1 MKMKTKK
8 IMDICKRN
16 KKFRLYYDEDNDMQW
31 ISDSFA
37 IYPLLDVPI
46 LSGNNICKLYDIT
59 DKQRD
64 SISFIFENKLPSNLN
79 LNDVDVTDTRVERL
93 DISLIVDGGGLLIP
107 VMTEEGLLFL
117 RSEYLAP
124 FADMKESEVDIYTR
138 KTASG
143 DTIFAIKIGLLLY
156 ALVSPYRVID
166 EKFVKQLENL
176 YELSNLT
183 LINKNQEIE
192 NNAEENSTRG

>member
-1 MKMKTKK
+1 
-8 IMDICKRN
+8 
-16 KKFRLYYDEDNDMQW
+16 
-31 ISDSFA
+31 
-37 IYPLLDVPI
+37 
-46 LSGNNICKLYDIT
+46 
-59 DKQRD
+59 
-64 SISFIFENKLPSNLN
+64 

-93 DISLIVDGGGLLIP
+93 DIQLIVDGGGLLIP